1 MMTDRTK
8 HNIEAGVRNLLL
20 NCADARAGN
29 RVLLVGEDD
38 QDPCFEPELCF
49 EVAGIA
55 ESMGMKTD
63 IVMAEVPPDAG
74 HFPDSVRKAMLS
86 ADLTIFFSRLGD
98 RVRFLESPGTSKKV
112 MTYTLNR
119 NYLGAPFA
127 TLDYRK
133 MQKIHDLL
141 KRRMSDAR
149 TCFLEADC
157 GTRLMNDISNDPGI
171 EDSKFTE
178 FSLELFPVMI
188 FSPINCNN
196 LRGDLVLQHFLIST
210 STHSY
215 DDSTLLLNSPVKVQI
230 ENSRMVAFEGE
241 EREVRRVK
249 DQLERASKVTKG
261 DAYAVNSWH
270 TGINPNTFFE
280 GDPYENLEYWGTVTY
295 GSPRYTHLHAAGHD
309 PGDISIQ
316 LMDASI
322 YFDDEMFWNKGKF
335 VFLDRPEVQALLNS
349 AEKEM
354 LNSEFILDIGI

>member
-1 MMTDRTK
+1 MK
-8 HNIEAGVRNLLL
+8 IESIENNVEAGARNLLL

-29 RVLLVGEDD
+29 RVLLVGEDC
-38 QDPCFEPELCF
+38 QNSCYEPELCS
-49 EVAGIA
+49 EVSRIA
-55 ESMGMKTD
+55 ESLGMKTD
-63 IVMAEVPPDAG
+63 IVLAEVPPDAG
-74 HFPDSVRKAMLS
+74 NFPGSVSKAMLT
-86 ADLTIFFSRLGD
+86 ADITIFFSRLGD
-98 RVRFLESPGTSKKV
+98 RVRFLESPGAGKKV

-119 NYLGAPFA
+119 KYLGAPFA

-141 KRRMSDAR
+141 KQRISDAR

-157 GTRLMNDISNDPGI
+157 GTCLTNDISNEAGN
-171 EDSKFTE
+171 EESKFSE
-178 FSLELFPVMI
+178 FSLKLFPVMI

-196 LRGDLVLQHFLIST
+196 LQGDLVLQHFLIST

-215 DDSTLLLNSPVKVQI
+215 DHSTLLLNSPVKVKI
-230 ENSRMVAFEGE
+230 ENSRMVGFEGE
-241 EREVRRVK
+241 AGEVKRVR
-249 DQLERASKVTKG
+249 DQLERASMVTKG

-270 TGINPNTFFE
+270 TGINPNTYFE
-280 GDPYENLEYWGTVTY
+280 GDPYDNLEYWGTVTY

-349 AEKEM
+349 SEKEM